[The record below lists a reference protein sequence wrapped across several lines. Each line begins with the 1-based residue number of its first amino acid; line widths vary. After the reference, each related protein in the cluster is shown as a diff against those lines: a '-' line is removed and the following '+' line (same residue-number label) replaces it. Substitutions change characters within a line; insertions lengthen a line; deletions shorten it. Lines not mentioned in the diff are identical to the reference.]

1 MNSKIINLRNI
12 DLFSLAKDLIRSWWI
27 IVMVAAMG
35 VMGTHAYISN
45 TYVPTYTST
54 GIYVVTPKQNTGYVY
69 TNKVF
74 ASNVV
79 TIFQNLMNSDIMIN
93 KIKKDLH
100 LSNYEVSSNISL
112 IEETNL
118 MKISATSG
126 DPIVSFKTIDSIMN
140 NYSDL
145 SEYLTSDAV
154 FETLEAPSVATHADN
169 ALMPRNKS
177 LIVGGIC
184 GLLAILALSA
194 VSIFR
199 RTIKTEAAVEDQLD
213 TNLIGTIYHEN
224 KNRTVKAKIVQS
236 VKALLITSPIITT
249 KFIEAFNTIR
259 IKIEYE
265 HERNPKMNSILIS
278 SVCENE
284 GKSTVAINIALSL
297 AKEGKKVIIIDAD
310 MRKPALYKILDIPTT
325 DVVDMIKLLQ
335 GECGLDQVMYH
346 DNLGVDLVMSTKGHA
361 STYEFM
367 KSGAMKDLIRKC
379 KKMADY
385 VIIDTPPMS
394 MVSDTEALVDN
405 VDYSLLV
412 VRQDF
417 SYEKDIKNCINIMN
431 DANCK
436 FLGCILNDY
445 KVLNMKDKKSV
456 FNTLEEREVEIYE

>member
-1 MNSKIINLRNI
+1 
-12 DLFSLAKDLIRSWWI
+12 
-27 IVMVAAMG
+27 MVAAMG

-45 TYVPTYTST
+45 TYEPTYTST

-74 ASNVV
+74 ANNVV
-79 TIFQNLMNSDIMIN
+79 TIFQNLMNSDIMNN

-100 LSNYEVSSNISL
+100 LSNYGVSANISL

-194 VSIFR
+194 ISIFR

-224 KNRTVKAKIVQS
+224 KNRTVQ
-236 VKALLITSPIITT
+236 
-249 KFIEAFNTIR
+249 
-259 IKIEYE
+259 
-265 HERNPKMNSILIS
+265 
-278 SVCENE
+278 
-284 GKSTVAINIALSL
+284 
-297 AKEGKKVIIIDAD
+297 
-310 MRKPALYKILDIPTT
+310 
-325 DVVDMIKLLQ
+325 Q
-335 GECGLDQVMYH
+335 
-346 DNLGVDLVMSTKGHA
+346 
-361 STYEFM
+361 
-367 KSGAMKDLIRKC
+367 
-379 KKMADY
+379 
-385 VIIDTPPMS
+385 
-394 MVSDTEALVDN
+394 
-405 VDYSLLV
+405 SLL
-412 VRQDF
+412 RHLIQ
-417 SYEKDIKNCINIMN
+417 
-431 DANCK
+431 
-436 FLGCILNDY
+436 
-445 KVLNMKDKKSV
+445 
-456 FNTLEEREVEIYE
+456 